1 MKKRIEADGKKRCT
15 WIGDELMRRYH
26 DEEWGVPVRDDRKQF
41 EFLVLESAQAGLSWA
56 IVLRKRENYRR
67 AFAKFDPK
75 KVAKFG
81 PTHVRKFLKDP
92 GLIRN
97 RMKIEAAINNARR
110 FLEVRKEFGS
120 FSGYLRRFTEGKT
133 LVNRWK
139 TLKDLPPKTALSD
152 ALSKDLKKRGFK
164 FLGSTVLYSHMQ
176 AVGMVNDHVTSCFRH
191 RELKNQKGRQPCKS
205 SH

>member
-1 MKKRIEADGKKRCT
+1 MMTPQTDGKKRCA
-15 WIGDELMRRYH
+15 WISDALMQRYH
-26 DEEWGVPVRDDRKQF
+26 DEEWGVPVRDDRKHF

-56 IVLRKRENYRR
+56 IVLRKRENYRK
-67 AFAKFDPK
+67 AFVGFDPK

-81 PTHVRKFLKDP
+81 AAHVQKFLKDP

-110 FLEVRKEFGS
+110 FLEVQKEFGN
-120 FSGYLRRFTEGKT
+120 FSDYLLRFSNGKII
-133 LVNRWK
+133 VNRWK
-139 TLKDLPPKTALSD
+139 TLKELPPKTAVSD

-191 RELKNQKGRQPCKS
+191 RELKRQ
-205 SH
+205 